1 MRISLVNGFFLPL
14 PPLGGGA
21 TEKSWHRLAQEFA
34 ARGHEVRAFSRTWPE
49 LPATETVAGVTHH
62 RLPGFDHTPTL
73 AGNILRDLVWS
84 WRVHRSLPPADIVVC
99 NAVTL
104 PVWLGRTKPAAGR
117 VVLMAGRMPKG
128 QYRHYRAIARI
139 LAPSSPVAARI
150 VAENP
155 ALAGTIRVTGYPND
169 SALLADPQPA
179 PTFLPPA
186 APGTVTLG
194 FVGRIHEE
202 KGLRLLAD
210 ALARVRLLDGLPPW
224 RVVVCGPS
232 DVARGGSG
240 SDFRRDLIRRFAA
253 ATGNRAVFLEP
264 QFNDRTLAALYQR
277 LDIFCYPSLAEEGE
291 TFGVAVVEAMA
302 AGAVPV
308 VSGLECFRDFVRD
321 GVNGAVFDHAAADAP
336 ERLAA
341 ALGRLLRDAPERAR
355 LVVAARAEAQR
366 FDFPRFAD
374 DLLADFARLTGG

>member
-1 MRISLVNGFFLPL
+1 MRLSLVNGFFLPL

-34 ARGHEVRAFSRTWPE
+34 ARGHEVRAFSRTWPD
-49 LPATETVAGVTHH
+49 LPATETVAGVKHE
-62 RLPGFDHTPTL
+62 RLPGFDHTPRL
-73 AGNILRDLVWS
+73 ASNLLRDLVWS
-84 WRVHRSLPPADIVVC
+84 WRVHRRLPPADIVVC

-104 PVWLGRTKPAAGR
+104 PVWLGRTKPSAGR

-128 QYRHYRAIARI
+128 QYRRYRAVARI

-150 VAENP
+150 AAENA
-155 ALAGTIRVTGYPND
+155 ALAGTVRITGYPID
-169 SALLADPQPA
+169 CAVLAAPQPA
-179 PTFLPPA
+179 PAFLPPV

-210 ALARVRLLDGLPPW
+210 ALARVRMLEGLPPW
-224 RVVVCGPS
+224 RLVVCGPS

-240 SDFRRDLIRRFAA
+240 PDFRRDIIRRFAA
-253 ATGNRAVFLEP
+253 ATGDRALLLDPRFD
-264 QFNDRTLAALYQR
+264 DRALAALYQR
-277 LDIFCYPSLAEEGE
+277 LDVFCYPSLAEEGE
-291 TFGVAVVEAMA
+291 TFGVAVAEAMA

-321 GVNGAVFDHAAADAP
+321 GVEGLVFDHRAP
-336 ERLAA
+336 DSVDRLAA

-355 LVVAARAEAQR
+355 LAAAARAEAQR